1 MPLLNLILYE
11 MKNVDVL
18 KISPEKLLKNDE
30 LSKLRGGLNCI
41 CTNSSGQIV
50 ITGSAQNYGECQS
63 MCDAYGALPVYMEQ

>member
-11 MKNVDVL
+11 MKNVDEL

-41 CTNSSGQIV
+41 CTIGGQIV
-50 ITGSAQNYGECQS
+50 ITGSAQDAGECTN
-63 MCDAYGALPVYMEQ
+63 MCDAYGAMGVYMEQ

>member
-1 MPLLNLILYE
+1 MENA
-11 MKNVDVL
+11 DVL

-50 ITGSAQNYGECQS
+50 ITGSAQDAGECQD
-63 MCDAYGALPVYMEQ
+63 MCSAYGAGSVYMEQ

>member
-11 MKNVDVL
+11 MKNVDEL

-41 CTNSSGQIV
+41 CTIGGQIV
-50 ITGSAQNYGECQS
+50 ITGSAQNYGECYA
-63 MCDAYGALPVYMEQ
+63 MCDAYGAQPVYMQQ